1 MPKLDIVKVPIMEVR
16 ESNGGE
22 RERERERE
30 IERER
35 KKESERRRKMLMTE
49 AICCTIRYVGAI

>member
-16 ESNGGE
+16 ESNGG
-22 RERERERE
+22 ERERERE